1 MYWRSHFGSS
11 TSNLAAHSS
20 CCSDKPGCI
29 SSVQSCYCSCILH
42 TPDLGHTLGFTVCFR
57 YLAYPPG
64 SRAQGRRS
72 PMVIQTSSM
81 VSIPSY
87 VFWDNLHPE
96 WSWFHEKCWCHLF
109 DYFPWTHRFSWK
121 QGCPYQNF
129 ENTRVLKSVYFTR
142 VLKSVWIPTSMWTK
156 WTSWRLTQT
165 TWTIRLWSHP
175 V

>member
-57 YLAYPPG
+57 YLAYPQ
-64 SRAQGRRS
+64 AAERRGEEVQ
-72 PMVIQTSSM
+72 MVIQNSSM

-96 WSWFHEKCWCHLF
+96 WSWFHEKCWCHLVH
-109 DYFPWTHRFSWK
+109 YFPWTHRFSLR
-121 QGCPYQNF
+121 QGWSFQISGNCWILHVF
-129 ENTRVLKSVYFTR
+129 WVLFGPHVFWALFSLEYARDHVYR
-142 VLKSVWIPTSMWTK
+142 IYKKGYSAISY
-156 WTSWRLTQT
+156 
-165 TWTIRLWSHP
+165 
-175 V
+175 